1 MENYGS
7 LYIVSVCITGADS
20 QYGDVVT
27 KSLMDREKY
36 FKKCNNVHFSVVFEA
51 AAFLGRTVTSSLTGS
66 LTFSC
71 ICARLSGRSR
81 MRLICKEYC
90 WQPRV
95 TAKSVVPHYP
105 NKKSGAVW

>member
-1 MENYGS
+1 M
-7 LYIVSVCITGADS
+7 SVCITGADS
-20 QYGDVVT
+20 QYGGVVT

-36 FKKCNNVHFSVVFEA
+36 FKKCNNMHFSVVFEA

-66 LTFSC
+66 LTFFC

-95 TAKSVVPHYP
+95 TAKSVVPQYP